1 MEPTETTVRAVRD
14 VGPDTVAIDL
24 DTPADFEGT
33 PGQFVKLSTIIDG
46 EQEARFYTIS
56 SPDTDETFELT
67 VGYDP
72 EDGGDFSEYLLSLD
86 AGNAV
91 TVTGPFGSDFYE
103 GESASLVLAG
113 GPGVGPAVGIAEAA
127 VRDENDVTVV
137 YLDDEP
143 VHTERLDAL
152 AGDAEIHVV
161 DDEDGFRDAV
171 GAAFDDQQLFVYGF
185 TDFLDLAEETIE
197 DSGGSFEGAKV
208 ENFG

>member
-1 MEPTETTVRAVRD
+1 MEPTETTVRTVRD

-24 DTPADFEGT
+24 DTPADFEGK

-56 SPDTDETFELT
+56 SPDTEETFELT

-127 VRDENDVTVV
+127 VRAGNDVTVV
-137 YLDDEP
+137 YFDDEP
-143 VHTERLDAL
+143 VHAERLDAL
-152 AGDAEIHVV
+152 AADAEVHVV

-171 GAAFDDQQLFVYGF
+171 AASFDDQQLFVYGF
-185 TDFLDLAEETIE
+185 ADFLELAEDAIE
-197 DSGGSFEGAKV
+197 DAGGSFEDAKV